1 MIGVPIN
8 MVSVVNTRAN
18 ADGSLK
24 FINEAALDPYVF
36 TRESFMQWR
45 NNLAT
50 DGKTDSANNNIDEL
64 DIESLD
70 DEKTSALKEDGAVA
84 KKSNESNSGIS
95 LEPETK

>member
-1 MIGVPIN
+1 
-8 MVSVVNTRAN
+8 
-18 ADGSLK
+18 
-24 FINEAALDPYVF
+24 
-36 TRESFMQWR
+36 MQWR

-50 DGKTDSANNNIDEL
+50 DGKTDSANNNIDDF

-70 DEKTSALKEDGAVA
+70 DDKTSTLKEDGAVA